1 MFMASNQFKV
11 IKGREEAF
19 ENAWVDTSVRLRNA
33 AGLIGFRFHKGAEL
47 AEHVVY
53 FSITMWEAEACFLDW
68 RRAELFGACPEMSEG
83 SRRRRAAARLEEF
96 DAIVS
101 KNNPQ

>member
-33 AGLIGFRFHKGAEL
+33 AGLIGFRFHKGTEL

-53 FSITMWEAEACFLDW
+53 FSITMWEASGGVF
-68 RRAELFGACPEMSEG
+68 S
-83 SRRRRAAARLEEF
+83 RLETRR
-96 DAIVS
+96 IIRCL
-101 KNNPQ
+101 P